1 MPENWVE
8 LILAILIAAVCLG
21 VPLLIV
27 VLVLDLTDRRRRR
40 RK

>member
-8 LILAILIAAVCLG
+8 LILAILIAAVCFG